1 MIIHLVREEDSVM
14 TSSNVRAALEL
25 RKKMREHRRLSKAID
40 ADYRELD
47 LQYEDLVQNFNVSEQ
62 KEFIKI
68 LEEVN

>member
-1 MIIHLVREEDSVM
+1 M